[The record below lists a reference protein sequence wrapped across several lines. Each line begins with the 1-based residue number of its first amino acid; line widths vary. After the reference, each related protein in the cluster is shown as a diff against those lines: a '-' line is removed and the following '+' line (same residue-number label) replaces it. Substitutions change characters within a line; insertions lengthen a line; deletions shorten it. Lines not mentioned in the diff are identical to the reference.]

1 MGTLV
6 PFLIILRGGNSMAVK
21 ESINIV
27 VNNEEEFNNVI
38 SALNSKKSPSDKLK
52 CRVAKL
58 KDIKVVED
66 IFVESNN

>member
-1 MGTLV
+1 
-6 PFLIILRGGNSMAVK
+6 MAVK